1 SKSELHA
8 LIQDWPGAV
17 VAFSGGVDSSVLLT
31 ACVEILGSDKVLS
44 VIAVSP
50 SLARAE
56 LAEARKIAGSLGVEL
71 KELRTGEFSDKRY
84 LANSGDRCFWC
95 KEALFQASQPFAIER
110 GWVLCYGENASDDA
124 EDRAGSRSASSRLVR
139 APLREVGWTKTRV
152 REFARSRQL
161 SVSEKP
167 AMPCLSSRIP
177 VGIPVTVE
185 ALERIERME
194 IAIKSRGFQIVRAR
208 DFGLKRVRIE
218 IGTQEVI
225 KAQELQEELL
235 ALAQKEGYKEFE
247 LAVYC

>member
-1 SKSELHA
+1 
-8 LIQDWPGAV
+8 
-17 VAFSGGVDSSVLLT
+17 
-31 ACVEILGSDKVLS
+31 
-44 VIAVSP
+44 
-50 SLARAE
+50 
-56 LAEARKIAGSLGVEL
+56 
-71 KELRTGEFSDKRY
+71 
-84 LANSGDRCFWC
+84 
-95 KEALFQASQPFAIER
+95 
-110 GWVLCYGENASDDA
+110 